1 MQDYTYS
8 SKRSPS
14 LRPALDSGLLY
25 DMFKGNTDVVS
36 VLDIDTERVGHE
48 HGKGLECPCFIGS
61 IPVPLDLQL

>member
-1 MQDYTYS
+1 MKHRHQHRYRYVDT
-8 SKRSPS
+8 RNIQNIE
-14 LRPALDSGLLY
+14 
-25 DMFKGNTDVVS
+25 GNTDVVS